1 MQVQLLVGELR
12 SHMPCGQ
19 NKTKHKTEATFIVI
33 NSIKTFR
40 KMIHIK
46 EKKILIKEK
55 WEIIALVA
63 ISKVSGAKGMKK
75 GLVHLTEGAR
85 KC

>member
-1 MQVQLLVGELR
+1 
-12 SHMPCGQ
+12 
-19 NKTKHKTEATFIVI
+19 
-33 NSIKTFR
+33 
-40 KMIHIK
+40 MIHIK